1 VTAADHDIPPAHT
14 FAWTVVQGLRQ
25 LGGSG
30 SIEEINEKCVEL
42 RGLTEEQQA
51 VQEKRGNRSEVEY
64 RLAWARTLAKA
75 LGLIVNSERGVWALT
90 DAGLTVDEA
99 AVDELKRKR
108 NRDRAKAK
116 KEAKVQAQEA
126 GVDAEDSP
134 DELDDADDADDEPD
148 QDWRVTLLN
157 ALKAMEPAAFERL
170 AGRLLREAGFVNVR
184 VTGKSNDGGIDG
196 VGVYRVSLVSF
207 PIYFQCKRYANSVG
221 AGEVRDFRG
230 AMSGRGEKGL
240 LITTANF
247 TASAKAEATRDGA
260 PPVDLVDGNELV
272 ELMRE
277 YGLGVK
283 SVPRTVYD
291 VEVDPSFFKAV

>member
-1 VTAADHDIPPAHT
+1 MSVAEHDIPPAHS
-14 FAWTVVQGLRQ
+14 FAWTVVAALRD

-90 DAGLTVDEA
+90 DKGLSVDEA
-99 AVDELKRKR
+99 TVEDLKRKR
-108 NRDRAKAK
+108 SRDRAQAK
-116 KEAKVQAQEA
+116 KEAKAEADDA

-134 DELDDADDADDEPD
+134 DELDEADDVPE
-148 QDWRVTLLN
+148 QDWKVTLLD
-157 ALKAMEPAAFERL
+157 ALKAMEPAGFERL

-196 VGVYRVSLVSF
+196 IGVYRMSLVSF
-207 PIYFQCKRYANSVG
+207 PVYFQCKRYQGSVG
-221 AGEVRDFRG
+221 AKEVRDFRG

-260 PPVDLVDGNELV
+260 PPVDLIDGTELV
-272 ELMRE
+272 ELMRRYE
-277 YGLGVK
+277 LGVK
-283 SVPRTVYD
+283 SIPRTVYD
-291 VEVDPSFFKAV
+291 VEVDQSFFKAV

>member
-1 VTAADHDIPPAHT
+1 MDNAADIPPAHS
-14 FAWTVVQGLRQ
+14 FAWTVVLALRE

-42 RGLTEEQQA
+42 RALTEEQQA

-90 DAGLTVDEA
+90 ETGLSANEATVE
-99 AVDELKRKR
+99 ELKKQRS
-108 NRDRAKAK
+108 RDRSRAK
-116 KEAKVQAQEA
+116 KEAKAQAAESGVEEENSPEDLDEA
-126 GVDAEDSP
+126 EEES
-134 DELDDADDADDEPD
+134 EPD
-148 QDWRVTLLN
+148 WQVVLLD
-157 ALKAMEPAAFERL
+157 ALKSMEPAAFERL

-184 VTGKSNDGGIDG
+184 VTGRSNDGGIDG

-207 PIYFQCKRYANSVG
+207 PIYFQCKRYAGSVG
-221 AGEVRDFRG
+221 AGDVRDFRG

-260 PPVDLVDGNELV
+260 PPVDLIDGNELV
-272 ELMRE
+272 ELLRRYE
-277 YGLGVK
+277 LGVK

-291 VEVDPSFFKAV
+291 VEVDRSFFQAV

>member
-1 VTAADHDIPPAHT
+1 MSTAAHDIPPAHT
-14 FAWTVVQGLRQ
+14 FAWTVVAALRS

-30 SIEEINEKCVEL
+30 SIEEINDKCVQL

-75 LGLIVNSERGVWALT
+75 LGLIINSDRGVWALT
-90 DAGLTVDEA
+90 DKGLTVDEET
-99 AVDELKRKR
+99 VEELKRQR
-108 NRDRAKAK
+108 SRDRAKASR
-116 KEAKVQAQEA
+116 EAKVHADEA
-126 GVDAEDSP
+126 GVDTEDTL
-134 DELDDADDADDEPD
+134 DELDDADREPE
-148 QDWRVTLLN
+148 QDWKITLLD
-157 ALKAMEPAAFERL
+157 ALKAMTPAGFERL

-196 VGVYRVSLVSF
+196 IGVYRMSLVSF
-207 PIYFQCKRYANSVG
+207 PVYFQCKRYQNSVG
-221 AGEVRDFRG
+221 AKEVRDFRG

-260 PPVDLVDGNELV
+260 PPVDLVDGTELV
-272 ELMRE
+272 ELMRRYE
-277 YGLGVK
+277 LGVK
-283 SVPRTVYD
+283 STPRTVYD
-291 VEVDPSFFKAV
+291 VEVDRSFFQVV

>member
-1 VTAADHDIPPAHT
+1 MSAAEHDIPPAHS
-14 FAWTVVQGLRQ
+14 FAWTIVAALRD

-90 DAGLTVDEA
+90 DKGLSVDQATVED
-99 AVDELKRKR
+99 LKRKR
-108 NRDRAKAK
+108 SRDRVKAK
-116 KEAKVQAQEA
+116 KEAKVEADEA

-134 DELDDADDADDEPD
+134 DELDEADDEPQ
-148 QDWRVTLLN
+148 QDWKVTLLV

-196 VGVYRVSLVSF
+196 IGVYRMSLVSF
-207 PIYFQCKRYANSVG
+207 PVYFQCKRYQGSVG
-221 AGEVRDFRG
+221 AKEVRDFRG

-260 PPVDLVDGNELV
+260 PPVDLIDGTELV
-272 ELMRE
+272 ELMRRYE
-277 YGLGVK
+277 LGVK
-283 SVPRTVYD
+283 SIPRTVYD
-291 VEVDPSFFKAV
+291 VEVDQSFFKVV